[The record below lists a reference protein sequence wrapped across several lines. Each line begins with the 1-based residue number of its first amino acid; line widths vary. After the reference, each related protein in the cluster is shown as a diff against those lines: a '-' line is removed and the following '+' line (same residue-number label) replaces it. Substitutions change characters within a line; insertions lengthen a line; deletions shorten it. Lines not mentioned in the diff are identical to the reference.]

1 MTVLDERPAE
11 TPVEIAGE
19 PVRHVLRTMSRD
31 GDTPI
36 HWTPGV
42 RVEEDAARAAFD
54 AMKAKGYAAYRSDG
68 GERGD
73 EIIRRFDP
81 TAGEIVMV
89 PPLQGG

>member
-11 TPVEIAGE
+11 TPVETTE
-19 PVRHVLRTMSRD
+19 SPRRSVLRTLSRD

-42 RVEEDAARAAFD
+42 AVEEDAARAAFN
-54 AMKAKGYAAYRSDG
+54 AMKGKGYAAYRSDG

-81 TAGEIVMV
+81 EAGEIVMV